1 MKILKMFLPVFFV
14 ISVIFTCACLAEAD
28 YPEILYKGLVR
39 ETVSD
44 FTKFG
49 DKIGYESMYAAACVY
64 RKRFREGK
72 PFPWGCVSLTKA
84 DLEDFVK
91 KEKKKYRE
99 ISKEIMQKVFVDNG
113 PDTTDGATHYENV
126 EKFGLPKGWEKM
138 KKVKKIG
145 SHTFFIEK

>member
-1 MKILKMFLPVFFV
+1 MKILRIFLPVFFV
-14 ISVIFTCACLAEAD
+14 ISVISTCTCLAENAD
-28 YPEILYKGLVR
+28 YPEILCKGLVR

-91 KEKKKYRE
+91 KEKKKNTEKY
-99 ISKEIMQKVFVDNG
+99 QK
-113 PDTTDGATHYENV
+113 
-126 EKFGLPKGWEKM
+126 K
-138 KKVKKIG
+138 
-145 SHTFFIEK
+145 